1 MCEYSLQHFI
11 ALSTQI
17 ADAVSA
23 GRSENFWCLS
33 SKTQLSAPPAPSSP
47 TTSPLQAQQLWDLR
61 SVLGAAVI
69 SSNVFKAGGP
79 GLSKDLEWA
88 FNIQNIPK
96 WAEITT

>member
-33 SKTQLSAPPAPSSP
+33 SKTQLSAPSSP

-79 GLSKDLEWA
+79 GLSKDLEWTSKI
-88 FNIQNIPK
+88 FQN
-96 WAEITT
+96 EQR